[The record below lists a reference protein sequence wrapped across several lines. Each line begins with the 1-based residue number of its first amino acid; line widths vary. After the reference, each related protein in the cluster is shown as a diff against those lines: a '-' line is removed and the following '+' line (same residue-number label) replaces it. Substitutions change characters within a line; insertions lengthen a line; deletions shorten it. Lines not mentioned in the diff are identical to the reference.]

1 MTSLAGLFFVS
12 KGKNLSGIVTAEGK
26 SIIKRPLV
34 WSLDK
39 TGENETS
46 DVTQR
51 LEMLIVG
58 GTKTVVVGIG
68 SSDVKAIAVGGEAGQ
83 PPFGAA
89 IPVTAVPT
97 KTNDMLLT
105 REVQWLGTHAGSSQL
120 FFAERVGQQVTIHCL
135 FAKV

>member
-1 MTSLAGLFFVS
+1 MWSHDKGVEEELA
-12 KGKNLSGIVTAEGK
+12 
-26 SIIKRPLV
+26 P
-34 WSLDK
+34 
-39 TGENETS
+39 

-58 GTKTVVVGIG
+58 GTRTVVVGIG
-68 SSDVKAIAVGGEAGQ
+68 SADVKAIAVGGEAGQ
-83 PPFGAA
+83 PPFGEAM
-89 IPVTAVPT
+89 PVTEVPT
-97 KTNDMLLT
+97 RAGDLLLT

>member
-1 MTSLAGLFFVS
+1 M
-12 KGKNLSGIVTAEGK
+12 
-26 SIIKRPLV
+26 
-34 WSLDK
+34 
-39 TGENETS
+39 S
-46 DVTQR
+46 DVSQR
-51 LEMLIVG
+51 IEMLIVG
-58 GTKTVVVGIG
+58 GNKTVVVGIG

-97 KTNDMLLT
+97 KVNDQLAV

-120 FFAERVGQQVTIHCL
+120 FFAERVGQQFTVQCL

>member
-1 MTSLAGLFFVS
+1 M
-12 KGKNLSGIVTAEGK
+12 
-26 SIIKRPLV
+26 

-39 TGENETS
+39 ASEGETS
-46 DVTQR
+46 DVSQKI
-51 LEMLIVG
+51 EMLIVG

-68 SSDVKAIAVGGEAGQ
+68 SSDVKAIAVGGESGQ

-97 KTNDMLLT
+97 KANDIQAV

-120 FFAERVGQQVTIHCL
+120 FFAERVGQQVTVHCL
-135 FAKV
+135 FAKM